1 MANNY
6 EYIIAGLPQLSLDFE
21 AKGFSLEELLTSIR
35 QMLGKK
41 DNRQVDWLFAGM
53 EPKNMNSLF
62 YAAARKV
69 SNSFISGFFSFDL
82 EIRNIVAAYTARQY
96 GRPLAASLVGDGE
109 LVQALHTSK
118 AEDFDLKNVSEYAA
132 TLHRIMQVKEPLE
145 REQQLDRLRWEKANE
160 LATFHYFDIDV
171 ILAFLLKATLVA
183 RWDKLDK
190 ETGSRLFKA
199 LVDEVK
205 GTYKAKAQ
213 A

>member
-6 EYIIAGLPQLSLDFE
+6 EYIVAGLPQLTLDFE
-21 AKGFSLEELLTSIR
+21 TKGFQLEELFTSIR
-35 QMLGKK
+35 QMLSKK
-41 DNRQVDWLFAGM
+41 DNRQLDWLLAGL

-62 YAAARKV
+62 YAATRKV
-69 SNSFISGFFSFDL
+69 SNSFISGYFSFDL

-96 GRPLAASLVGDGE
+96 DMPLATAVVGNSE
-109 LVQALHTSK
+109 LTQTLLTSK
-118 AEDFDLKNVSEYAA
+118 AEDFDLKNVSEYAGA
-132 TLHRIMQVKEPLE
+132 LHRIMQVKEPLE

-171 ILAFLLKATLVA
+171 ILAFLLKATIVA

-190 ETGSRLFKA
+190 ETGTKLFKT

-205 GTYKAKAQ
+205 GTYKAQ